1 MDTVKYWQ
9 PGQVEQVQEV
19 GLYLQQQREARYLT
33 VDAVSEK
40 TRIRSGLISA
50 LESGHVDE
58 LPEPIYLRGFVK
70 RYAEFLGLD
79 GDSVAVSIPLPSLLK
94 NPVSVTV
101 PPIRVLNTPPLP
113 RKSFPHKLIIWG
125 TGTIALVLGIA
136 YGVWYWSVYNP
147 FQAKVIPESTPEP
160 IATIAPTVIPEPVPQ
175 TLEFSL
181 ELTGD
186 SWLEIT
192 IDGEVVVYE
201 TLNEGYSKTWTV
213 KKELV
218 LIAGQAENVKIS
230 LNGKTAQA
238 FGEGYKEARFPVIVK
253 KTTQG

>member
-9 PGQVEQVQEV
+9 PDQVEQVQEV
-19 GLYLQQQREARYLT
+19 GLYLQQQREARCLS

-40 TRIRSGLISA
+40 TRIRSGVISA

-94 NPVSVTV
+94 NPVYVTV
-101 PPIRVLNTPPLP
+101 PPIRVVNLSPQP
-113 RKSFPHKLIIWG
+113 RKSFPTKIILWG
-125 TGTIALVLGIA
+125 AGTIAMVLGIG
-136 YGVWYWSVYNP
+136 YGVWYWSVSHP
-147 FQAKVIPESTPEP
+147 FQSKAIPESTPEP
-160 IATIAPTVIPEPVPQ
+160 IATIAPTVRPDPIPQ
-175 TLEFSL
+175 SLQFSL

-201 TLNEGYSKTWTV
+201 TLSQGYRKTWTV
-213 KKELV
+213 NKEVV
-218 LIAGQAENVKIS
+218 LIAGQSENVKIS
-230 LNGKTAQA
+230 LNGKTSQP

-253 KTTQG
+253 TTTQG